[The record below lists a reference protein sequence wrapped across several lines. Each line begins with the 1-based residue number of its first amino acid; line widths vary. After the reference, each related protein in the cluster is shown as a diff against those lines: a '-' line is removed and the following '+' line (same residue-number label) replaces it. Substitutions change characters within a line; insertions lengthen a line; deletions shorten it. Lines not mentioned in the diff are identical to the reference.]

1 MDKSNLNSRKD
12 GTMKHRL
19 VSAPRS
25 PYNLFRKQVRI
36 RSIPMKRSFHV
47 IIEKDDSG
55 YFVGVVPELPGC
67 HSQART
73 LGALTKR
80 IKEAIE
86 LYLEAQKETPRK
98 SNFVAIKQIEI
109 IKDAKISKED
119 FLILSR

>member
-1 MDKSNLNSRKD
+1 
-12 GTMKHRL
+12 MKRRL
-19 VSAPRS
+19 VSEPGS
-25 PYNLFRKQVRI
+25 PYNLISKQIRI

-47 IIEKDDSG
+47 VIEKDESG

-73 LGALTKR
+73 LGVLTKR

-86 LYLEAQKETPRK
+86 LYLEVQKESPRK

-109 IKDAKISKED
+109 TI
-119 FLILSR
+119 